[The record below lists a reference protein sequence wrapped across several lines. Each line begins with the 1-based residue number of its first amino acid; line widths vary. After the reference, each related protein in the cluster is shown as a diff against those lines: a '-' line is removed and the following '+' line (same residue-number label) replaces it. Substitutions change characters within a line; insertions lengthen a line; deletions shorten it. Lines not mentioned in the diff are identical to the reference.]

1 MKIIKSLD
9 YFYRLPRR
17 VHSPA
22 CRSWRS
28 SARGQVAMTG
38 VCVLSFLVFSS
49 NALAQSSGMALSVP
63 IADLGITDGTLIS
76 SGLTGFETSKVEYDS
91 AFYGVVTTSPAIAF
105 EDVSSASGSFLVTT
119 TGTVQVRVTTQGG
132 KIKVGDNVTTSSI
145 AGVGTMAE
153 FEGYVVGTAL
163 EPCTETDVT
172 KECLIKVSLAP
183 RYSPGSKSGTRG
195 VNLFL
200 NIKKAAGSPFL
211 SPLTSLRYLLAVL
224 TTASAFAFG
233 FYFFGRSGKTGIE
246 ALGRNPLAA
255 KKLEWE
261 WCLTLS

>member
-1 MKIIKSLD
+1 M
-9 YFYRLPRR
+9 
-17 VHSPA
+17 
-22 CRSWRS
+22 
-28 SARGQVAMTG
+28 
-38 VCVLSFLVFSS
+38 
-49 NALAQSSGMALSVP
+49 AQSSGMALSVP
-63 IADLGITDGTLIS
+63 IADQGITDGTLIS

-105 EDVSSASGSFLVTT
+105 EDISSASGSFLVTT

-132 KIKVGDNVTTSSI
+132 KIKVGDNITTSTR
-145 AGVGTMAE
+145 AGVGVVAE

-163 EPCTETDVT
+163 EPCVEADIT
-172 KECLIKVSLAP
+172 KECLIKGSLAP
-183 RYSPGSKSGTRG
+183 RYSPGSNSGTRG

-255 KKLEWE
+255 KKIGVGMVMNFV
-261 WCLTLS
+261 LTGLVMGFGLLIAYMILVL